1 ARIMF
6 CHTVRPRSPHFP
18 PGSTCRHWPARPSS
32 RLTDKAGG
40 VRGRTSRPA
49 ATALMLATSAPIAS
63 RGLTRAEA
71 GLARGDEVLQRRGGR
86 DIDDAVDPLRA
97 EMALERCHGVARGA
111 IEIAAGGDVI
121 AISCQ
126 QRLHLF

>member
-1 ARIMF
+1 MGCARGNVK
-6 CHTVRPRSPHFP
+6 TR
-18 PGSTCRHWPARPSS
+18 
-32 RLTDKAGG
+32 
-40 VRGRTSRPA
+40 A

-63 RGLTRAEA
+63 SGLARAEA

-126 QRLHLF
+126 QRLHLFDGGIGSPSVKITPAGSMG

>member
-32 RLTDKAGG
+32 RLTDKAWG
-40 VRGRTSRPA
+40 VRGGTSRPA

-63 RGLTRAEA
+63 SGLTRAEA
-71 GLARGDEVLQRRGGR
+71 GLARGGEGLQRRGGR
-86 DIDDAVDPLRA
+86 GIDDAVDPLPGER
-97 EMALERCHGVARGA
+97 ALETGPGVPRGG
-111 IEIAAGGDVI
+111 IE
-121 AISCQ
+121 
-126 QRLHLF
+126 